1 MGRLRNN
8 WRRVPADGLK
18 GLIDSYV
25 HAHGTSSHTSGRTG
39 RQTAQLKAILH
50 FVSGTMNEL
59 GTHKD
64 SSRHA
69 VLARRRKT
77 LRRSFVDLESA
88 NFFCLQ
94 AFLAFRDFEFY
105 ALTLSQAAEA
115 VRLNRGVMHKNILT
129 ALALDKTKAFG
140 VVKPLHCSLFH

>member
-1 MGRLRNN
+1 MGSSEKLEIKSLLSSGYGIEDECWTVYGSFYVVRVGRLRNN

-25 HAHGTSSHTSGRTG
+25 HAHGTSSHTSGRRG
-39 RQTAQLKAILH
+39 RETAQLKAILH

-77 LRRSFVDLESA
+77 LRRS
-88 NFFCLQ
+88 
-94 AFLAFRDFEFY
+94 
-105 ALTLSQAAEA
+105 LS
-115 VRLNRGVMHKNILT
+115 
-129 ALALDKTKAFG
+129 
-140 VVKPLHCSLFH
+140 